1 MLKLKLVNLRFLK
14 TLLISKNLKVLLLL
28 YLSILAQFSC
38 DTTEL
43 PPVIPPK
50 DPRTYTWT
58 IDTLINNSF
67 QTSLRRIWGSAPN
80 DVYIGGH
87 NADTPGCL
95 WHFDGLSWRPVELPV
110 TTFDVNGIYGFSSND
125 VWVVG
130 ETATDFSLILH
141 FNGTTWQNYSNSTGK
156 ALRCIWGSSSNNIWA
171 GGTNTLLHF
180 DGSTWNKFPFFIP
193 PQGVQI
199 LSMSGLN
206 SNDIYMVGGRND
218 VVQPIDTSFYYL
230 YHFSGSRWAIIDS
243 SYYTPNSYSWN
254 FGIILKN
261 IGSEYYSAG
270 GKLFKIE
277 GSGWKIINDDQLV
290 FSLGGSSSKNIFGAG
305 INATVYHFNGSDWQ
319 KITIKEGFQE
329 IILDVWTDG
338 TEAFMIAS
346 DGRKSYVIYGK

>member
-1 MLKLKLVNLRFLK
+1 MKKNILFVLSLGFL
-14 TLLISKNLKVLLLL
+14 IIVLN
-28 YLSILAQFSC
+28 YC
-38 DTTEL
+38 DTTEP

-67 QTSLRRIWGSAPN
+67 QTAMRRVWGSEPN

-95 WHFDGLSWRPVELPV
+95 WHFDGSSWETINLPV

-141 FNGTTWQNYSNSTGK
+141 FNGTGWQNYSNSTGK
-156 ALRCIWGSSSNNIWA
+156 ALRCIWGSSPSNIWA
-171 GGTNTLLHF
+171 GGTNTLFHY
-180 DGSTWNKFPFFIP
+180 DGSSWTNFPFFIP
-193 PQGVQI
+193 QQGVQI

-230 YHFSGSRWAIIDS
+230 YNFNGSQWNIIDS
-243 SYYTPNSYSWN
+243 SYVTNTEYVWH
-254 FGIILKN
+254 FGVILKVM
-261 IGSEYYSAG
+261 GGELYSAG
-270 GKLFKIE
+270 DRLFKKNDDV
-277 GSGWKIINDDQLV
+277 WDIINDDPLL
-290 FSLGGSSSKNIFGAG
+290 FSLGGSSPNNIFGAG
-305 INATVYHFNGSDWQ
+305 INATVYHFNGSDWK
-319 KITIKEGFQE
+319 KITIKGEFQE
-329 IILDVWTDG
+329 IITDIWTDG
-338 TEAFMIAS
+338 TEAFMVAT
-346 DGRKSYVIYGK
+346 DGVKTFVIHGK